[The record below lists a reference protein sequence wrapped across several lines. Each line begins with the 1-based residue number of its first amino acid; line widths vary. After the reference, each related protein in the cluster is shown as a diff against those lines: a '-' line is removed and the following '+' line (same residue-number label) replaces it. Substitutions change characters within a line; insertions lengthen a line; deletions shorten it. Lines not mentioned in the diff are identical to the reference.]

1 MNSSLSDMFR
11 RFRDFWL
18 GDRALSAFLF
28 LLFVALFLGPFI
40 DLLLVRL
47 ITSLLFSLLMIAGV
61 VTMSRHSAVRFIAGV
76 VAFAA
81 IALRWM
87 THIAP
92 TPAVLRWSSL
102 ASLIFMVLLT
112 MGTLYKVFMDDK
124 PVTGHRILGAIAAYL
139 LFGITWS
146 ILYGLLDQLLPHAFS
161 ISSVTGDYNPERQEE
176 IVYFSFVT
184 LTTLGYGDIT
194 PTHDASRMFAVMEA
208 LLGQLYPATLL
219 ARLVSLEVS
228 HRERER
234 APEL

>member
-124 PVTGHRILGAIAAYL
+124 PVTGHRIMGAIAAYL
-139 LFGITWS
+139 LFGVTWS
-146 ILYGLLDQLLPHAFS
+146 ILYGFLDQVLPNAFS
-161 ISSVTGDYNPERQEE
+161 ISTFGGERQEKL
-176 IVYFSFVT
+176 VFFSFVT
-184 LTTLGYGDIT
+184 LTTVGYGDIT

-208 LLGQLYPATLL
+208 LVGQLYPATLL
-219 ARLVSLEVS
+219 ARLVSLETAG
-228 HRERER
+228 RENRSS
-234 APEL
+234 PE